1 MNSKLPGYRSPG
13 LTQRREEEE
22 EEASRQNVG
31 SQTGPAHGGRAGR
44 DRRQGQAT
52 ADGQVAVLSSKG
64 TLLTRLVSGAAGG
77 VDVHTT
83 IRNVSTEALKGFH
96 HAYCLSQ
103 GCALRNGSHCC
114 HGAGG
119 EAEYTLYISRTGRG
133 EEPSWPQPSSRS
145 PCGHVLSVTSF
156 NTPGDWLRESLMH
169 PASTVCP
176 EQSAGSF
183 VNTR

>member
-44 DRRQGQAT
+44 DRRQGQGT
-52 ADGQVAVLSSKG
+52 ADEQVAVLSSKG

-119 EAEYTLYISRTGRG
+119 KRNIHCTFQGQGGVRNPAG
-133 EEPSWPQPSSRS
+133 PNPA
-145 PCGHVLSVTSF
+145 
-156 NTPGDWLRESLMH
+156 PGH
-169 PASTVCP
+169 PAVMSSP
-176 EQSAGSF
+176 
-183 VNTR
+183 